1 MKIKCKKIDKLLLLL
16 PTIIVSVSQVFA
28 DVGNTT
34 NYTSEV
40 ADSGGILLLIVS
52 FVRSLGLTGM
62 VILIIIVLVA
72 LLVIKKMNLVEPI
85 TQIIHGVRSGSSSS
99 VNGVMEDSI
108 IAQINKKDEYFD
120 SAQFK
125 GRVSNMYVSLQEAWE
140 KKDWK
145 IARPF
150 ETDQLFRAH
159 ANMLNEYI
167 NKKETNVMDRIN
179 IQDVK
184 IVGYSEYPTSG
195 IALIKV
201 QIKVNQV
208 DFIRDDVTGR
218 IVMGNPNRHIHCTY
232 EWELT
237 RKLGVKSNV
246 SNSGIES
253 TCCPSCGAPMS
264 IGAAGS
270 CDYCGA
276 TVSTGEYDWVLSQIH
291 KINQR

>member
-1 MKIKCKKIDKLLLLL
+1 MKIKCKKINKLLLLL
-16 PTIIVSVSQVFA
+16 PAIIVSVSQVFA

-34 NYTSEV
+34 DYVSGV
-40 ADSGGILLLIVS
+40 SDSGGILLLIMTLVS
-52 FVRSLGLTGM
+52 NLGLTGM
-62 VILIIIVLVA
+62 IVLIVVA
-72 LLVIKKMNLVEPI
+72 LIALFIIKKMKLAEPI
-85 TQIIHGVRSGSSSS
+85 TQIVDGVRSGGSSS
-99 VNGVMEDSI
+99 VNGVMEDNI
-108 IAQINKKDEYFD
+108 IAQINKRDEYFD

-140 KKDWK
+140 RKDWK

-167 NKKETNVMDRIN
+167 NKKQTNVMDRIN
-179 IQDVK
+179 IQNVK
-184 IVGYSEYPTSG
+184 IVGYSEYPSSG

-201 QIKVNQV
+201 EIKVNQV
-208 DFIRDDVTGR
+208 DFIRDDVSGR
-218 IVMGNPNRHIHCTY
+218 IIMGNPNRPIHCTY